1 MAQEFVDDCKAKHR
15 FVWLYYYVAYQSFRP
30 GRYGKY
36 WIGREEHIDKDS
48 KGKYLLY
55 ESFRVRAENRAFVI
69 ESRDDEHK
77 ELDRIKFP
85 HDENGVDTEDRIQ
98 KAKRVLQDY
107 LMGRL
112 QN

>member
-1 MAQEFVDDCKAKHR
+1 M
-15 FVWLYYYVAYQSFRP
+15 
-30 GRYGKY
+30 GT
-36 WIGREEHIDKDS
+36 
-48 KGKYLLY
+48 GKYLLY

-77 ELDRIKFP
+77 ELGRIDFAQ
-85 HDENGVDTEDRIQ
+85 DESGIEAEDRIQ
-98 KAKRVLQDY
+98 KAKKALQDY